1 MLVGPGMKI
10 GFWVDMG
17 VSSAMAT
24 GSGRAQGF
32 AIFSEKVIE
41 GGRSPSNH
49 LYYMENY
56 LV

>member
-17 VSSAMAT
+17 VSSAMPT
-24 GSGRAQGF
+24 GSGRACGF
-32 AIFSEKVIE
+32 AIFSEKVFE
-41 GGRSPSNH
+41 GSRCSSNH